1 MTGGIQRIISI
12 FCLIA
17 LGMFDISS
25 GWSATPLPPGINPN
39 QNPAGKPPSAN
50 RPLTFE
56 ERLSKV
62 EQVVNGQTLVDIVF
76 RLQELQKEVT
86 QVRGQME
93 ELSHNING
101 VKQRERDLYQDVDK
115 RLQVLEQ
122 ALSGGGGQLSVAP
135 TANSPGGGGG
145 AANAQ
150 AAYQD
155 AFNLLKTGKHDQA
168 LAAFKHYLALYPKSE
183 FAHNAQYWL
192 GEINF
197 VNRNY
202 KEAIQE
208 FQKVVSQYPES
219 AKIPDALLKQGY
231 SYYEIKEWDNAKR
244 VLQEIKN
251 RYQQSTAANLADKR
265 LQKMAKE
272 GR

>member
-1 MTGGIQRIISI
+1 MTGGTQRIIVFFS
-12 FCLIA
+12 LIA
-17 LGMFDISS
+17 LGVFYIPSS
-25 GWSATPLPPGINPN
+25 WSATPLPPGISSS
-39 QNPAGKPPSAN
+39 QNPAGKPPPAN

-62 EQVVNGQTLVDIVF
+62 EQVVSGQTLVDIVF

-93 ELSHNING
+93 ELSHNLNV

-115 RLQVLEQ
+115 RLQVLEH
-122 ALSGGGGQLSVAP
+122 ALSGSGGQLSATP
-135 TANSPGGGGG
+135 AANPQSSGG
-145 AANAQ
+145 ANAQ

-155 AFNLLKTGKHDQA
+155 AFNLLKSGKHDQA
-168 LAAFKHYLALYPKSE
+168 LVAFKNYLSQYPKSE

-202 KEAIQE
+202 KDAIQE
-208 FQKVVSQYPES
+208 FQKVVSLYPES
-219 AKIPDALLKQGY
+219 TKIPDALLKQGY
-231 SYYEIKEWDNAKR
+231 SYYEIKEWDHAKK
-244 VLQEIKN
+244 VLQDIKN
-251 RYQQSTAANLADKR
+251 RFQQSTAANLADKR
-265 LQKMAKE
+265 LQKMSKE

>member
-1 MTGGIQRIISI
+1 MTGGIQRSLSI
-12 FCLIA
+12 FCFIA
-17 LGMFDISS
+17 LGIFYLSS
-25 GWSATPLPPGINPN
+25 GWSATPLPPGINPS
-39 QNPAGKPPSAN
+39 QNPAAKPPPTN

-86 QVRGQME
+86 QIRGQME

-122 ALSGGGGQLSVAP
+122 TLNGGGGQLSAAP
-135 TANSPGGGGG
+135 TVNSQSGGG
-145 AANAQ
+145 ANAQ

-168 LAAFKHYLALYPKSE
+168 LVAFKNYLSLYPKSE

-208 FQKVVSQYPES
+208 FQKVASQYPDS

-231 SYYEIKEWDNAKR
+231 SYYEIKEWGNAKR
-244 VLQEIKN
+244 VLQDIKN